1 MIVTKL
7 PPSFYLDPE
16 GRACFYRVQS
26 RMVAA
31 GVWLPKYAFALAGVA
46 SQCAAYLDLARE
58 LRTLEGTAPP
68 ATMHKMH
75 RALLRTQR
83 LARYGL
89 ASFDA
94 LDVDRLPPAAVDAQ
108 GVDAAIAAVCVP
120 LPRLVALSPATDNQ
134 CPSVRC
140 EVTPYPI

>member
-1 MIVTKL
+1 MIATKL

-16 GRACFYRVQS
+16 AQACFYRVQA
-26 RMVAA
+26 RCVAA

-46 SQCAAYLDLARE
+46 SQCAWYLDLARE
-58 LRTLEGTAPP
+58 VRKLEGTLPP
-68 ATMHKMH
+68 ADMHKMR

-94 LDVDRLPPAAVDAQ
+94 LDVGRSPPAAVDAQ

-120 LPRLVALSPATDNQ
+120 LPRLVAQHDSGERLQAEQS
-134 CPSVRC
+134 
-140 EVTPYPI
+140 